1 LALFSLYSGITTSL
15 LVIFFNIRIIMLGLK
30 EIDPFENMDNIIK
43 IAFPA
48 SVFELLYLLWVFLVL
63 PSEIVYLLLLVS
75 LLGLYSKIKKRSG
88 YKFAMFVL
96 APASEIII
104 VIYGLY
110 LFNQM
115 S

>member
-1 LALFSLYSGITTSL
+1 MAQFSLFSGITTSF
-15 LVIFFNIRIIMLGLK
+15 LVIYFNIRIIILGLK
-30 EIDPFENMDNIIK
+30 QIDPFEDMENIVK

-63 PSEIVYLLLLVS
+63 PSEIVYLLLIIS
-75 LLGLYSKIKKRSG
+75 LLGLYHKIKKRNG

-96 APASEIII
+96 APASEVII

-115 S
+115 N